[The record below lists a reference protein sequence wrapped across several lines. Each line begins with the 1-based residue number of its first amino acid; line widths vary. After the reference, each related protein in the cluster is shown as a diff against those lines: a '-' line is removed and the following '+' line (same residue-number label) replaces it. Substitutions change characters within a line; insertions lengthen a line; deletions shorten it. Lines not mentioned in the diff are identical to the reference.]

1 MCLAIPSKV
10 LEIDENNVAKVDTL
24 GVIREV
30 SLDLIDEEVKP
41 GDYILIHVGYA
52 MSKIDEKA
60 ALESLEVYKQL
71 AEAVKDVDFG
81 DIEPERLVNEDGP
94 LLYKPKADDETNS

>member
-30 SLDLIDEEVKP
+30 SLDLIDEEVKV
-41 GDYILIHVGYA
+41 GDYVLIHVGYA

-71 AEAVKDVDFG
+71 AEAAKDVDFG
-81 DIEPERLVNEDGP
+81 EIEPERLVSEDGP
-94 LLYKPKADDETNS
+94 LLYKPKVDDESNS

>member
-10 LEIDENNVAKVDTL
+10 LKIDENNVAEVDTL
-24 GVIREV
+24 GVKREV
-30 SLDLIDEEVKP
+30 SLDLINEEVKV
-41 GDYILIHVGYA
+41 GDYVLIHVGYA

-71 AEAVKDVDFG
+71 AEAASEEEFAID
-81 DIEPERLVNEDGP
+81 PERLVNEEGP
-94 LLYKPKADDETNS
+94 LLYKPEENK